1 MTPKSTPTA
10 LTPTR
15 RLRIGGAAALVAAA
29 LAIATAVGLRHV
41 AHPAA
46 AQPARGPDY
55 GSAPAYMLTDQ
66 WGRRVDSRQFA
77 GKVQVVSYLFPYCTT
92 YCPLIARNLVL
103 LRQQLQQRGLSDR
116 VQLVA
121 FNVDPGGAGPAQ
133 LRAFWSEFGG
143 DPADPGFA
151 FLTGSPEQ
159 IHTVVADGFHVDYQK
174 VAGADGGSD
183 TATPTPTQRNPLAR
197 QAHVDYDIQ
206 HNDFI
211 EIVGP
216 RGHIRQIFD
225 SGSLAEPADLMRAVH
240 AAMR

>member
-1 MTPKSTPTA
+1 MTPNSTPTA
-10 LTPTR
+10 RTPTR
-15 RLRIGGAAALVAAA
+15 RLRIGGAAASVAAA
-29 LAIATAVGLRHV
+29 LAVAMAVGLQHA

-46 AQPARGPDY
+46 AQPGRSQDY
-55 GSAPAYMLTDQ
+55 GSAPTYTLTDQ
-66 WGRRVDSRQFA
+66 WGRRVSSRRFA

-103 LRQQLQQRGLSDR
+103 LREQLQRQGLSDR
-116 VQLVA
+116 VRLVA

-143 DPADPGFA
+143 DPADPDFA

-174 VAGADGGSD
+174 VAGTDGGSD
-183 TATPTPTQRNPLAR
+183 TVAPAPTQRNPLAR

-216 RGHIRQIFD
+216 RGRIRQIFD
-225 SGSLAEPADLMRAVH
+225 SGSLADPADLVRAVR